1 MASENLELA
10 RRGVAVF
17 NSGDLDAVEELLADD
32 ITIDFSASISPYAGV
47 YSGKDDARRFMEEAR
62 EAWEMI
68 RWEPREIIEVGPDE
82 VLIDNVMRARGK
94 GSGVEVEG
102 RGAQLWTARDGLLAR
117 MRLFQS
123 REEADAWLEERGP
136 HDG

>member
-17 NSGDLDAVEELLADD
+17 NSGDLDALQGLLADD
-32 ITIDFSASISPYAGV
+32 VTIDFSASISPYAGV
-47 YSGKDDARRFMEEAR
+47 YSGTDDVRRFMEEAR

-68 RWEPREIIEVGPDE
+68 RWEPREIVEVGSDE

-94 GSGVEVEG
+94 GSGAEVTG
-102 RGAQLWTARDGLLAR
+102 RGAQVWTARDGLLVH

-123 REEADAWLEERGP
+123 RAEAEEWLEERG
-136 HDG
+136 